1 MICCRYDPTACWASG
16 CSSLQRACLL
26 PSTAPAHNVQRG
38 SPQPWA
44 SACRGVLG
52 DRRLSQKWGG
62 SVLDSVVGTFC
73 TQNVTDALSSKAF
86 MNLAARF
93 PSASSKQAALVAS
106 VQEPT
111 AEQTCGDQV
120 AGE

>member
-1 MICCRYDPTACWASG
+1 M
-16 CSSLQRACLL
+16 
-26 PSTAPAHNVQRG
+26 
-38 SPQPWA
+38 
-44 SACRGVLG
+44 LG

-111 AEQTCGDQV
+111 AEQTCGDQS
-120 AGE
+120 AGERASATLVQRQLMWHACQQLLPSLALSALGTVTC